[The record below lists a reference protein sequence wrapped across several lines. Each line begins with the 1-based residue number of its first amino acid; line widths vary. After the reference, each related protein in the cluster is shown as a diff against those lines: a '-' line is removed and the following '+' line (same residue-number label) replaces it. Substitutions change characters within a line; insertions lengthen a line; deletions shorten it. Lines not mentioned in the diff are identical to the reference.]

1 MAYPFFKE
9 DKVDG
14 RTQLTF
20 TGTRLE
26 IYVPSYYLLP
36 TEELAQVIGNKIQ
49 SLGIL
54 FFKADGKLF
63 ELQIPVNIMFEF
75 SEQYKEKLRLK
86 PSLPIMEYDVFVL
99 VKNDT
104 FIYDL
109 YYKQS
114 FDDIMMWISKLVQ
127 GAKLP
132 PTLPYS
138 EVFSLYVKALQVT
151 NINANLGIP
160 ALSIEFI
167 LSELYRNKRNLT
179 RPFRFAYNGTNEYD
193 YRMIKITK
201 VPEMNSTFT
210 ALLGEDIKQQ
220 LVSSIAKFRE
230 GRVDRVS
237 PMEKIIKY

>member
-1 MAYPFFKE
+1 MAYPFFRE

-14 RTQLTF
+14 RNQLTF
-20 TGTRLE
+20 TGTKLE
-26 IYVPSYYLLP
+26 IFVPSYYLLP
-36 TEELAQVIGNKIQ
+36 TEELAQIVGNKIN
-49 SLGIL
+49 SLGIF
-54 FFKADGKLF
+54 FFKTDNKVY

-75 SEQYKEKLRLK
+75 SDQYKVKTRLK
-86 PSLPIMEYDVFVL
+86 PELPIMEYDVFVL
-99 VKNDT
+99 SKNDA

-109 YYKQS
+109 YYRQS

-132 PTLPYS
+132 PTLSYN

-151 NINANLGIP
+151 NINSRLGIP

-167 LSELYRNKRNLT
+167 LSELYRSKQNLN
-179 RPFRFAYNGTNEYD
+179 RPFRFAYNGNNEYG

-210 ALLGEDIKQQ
+210 GLLGEDIKQQ
-220 LVSSIAKFRE
+220 LVSAISKYRE
-230 GRVDRVS
+230 GRQDRVS
-237 PMEKIIKY
+237 PMEKIMKY